1 MDESDIFKEEL
12 RTWRSVTTLLGSA
25 SPLASARSSRSA
37 SSSPSSSGSL
47 AAQASYS
54 AVPAMVIDV
63 ILDTSEISGNQVL
76 ILNDPNGKR
85 HKVDLSGSGRHTR
98 RAGMGLPGADEG
110 SPKKCNIVLERWT
123 VSLKG
128 PPPSI
133 PPELP
138 TVYKHCIIVRLWTR
152 FTTPAGLISADPVT
166 LWYITALSCPI
177 HPHTGAARIRTSS
190 PTEAAARPRR
200 AQDRLPAERE

>member
-1 MDESDIFKEEL
+1 MEESEIFKEEL
-12 RTWRSVTTLLGSA
+12 RTWRSVTNLLGSA
-25 SPLASARSSRSA
+25 PPLPSARSSRSA

-47 AAQASYS
+47 AGQANYS

-63 ILDTSEISGNQVL
+63 ILDTSDISCNKVL

-85 HKVDLSGSGRHTR
+85 HKVDLSGSGRHSR
-98 RAGMGLPGADEG
+98 RAGMGIPGPDEG

-128 PPPSI
+128 PPPAT

-138 TVYKHCIIVRLWTR
+138 TVYKHCIIVRLR
-152 FTTPAGLISADPVT
+152 MNVGSAV
-166 LWYITALSCPI
+166 
-177 HPHTGAARIRTSS
+177 GQIRADQPS
-190 PTEAAARPRR
+190 
-200 AQDRLPAERE
+200 